1 MHNIDLAVIPDLAIS
16 LLLDWT
22 DNKDYVAGQY
32 RPTRLRALYDSY
44 NNFIGR
50 ELDRADPRLFS
61 AEVLKPN
68 SNKFINVSQHY
79 LSAAAARGLLVW
91 LAKVSQDFAA
101 ASPTR
106 DNHWR
111 AGVCLG
117 LLKLQQIAMEHGRVL
132 PEEQRELSVEYYM
145 WHLRPKIHHVEH
157 VVMDHVA
164 FGRLARVIRV
174 LENE

>member
-111 AGVCLG
+111 AGVSLG
-117 LLKLQQIAMEHGRVL
+117 LLKLQQIAMEHGCL
-132 PEEQRELSVEYYM
+132 
-145 WHLRPKIHHVEH
+145 
-157 VVMDHVA
+157 
-164 FGRLARVIRV
+164 F
-174 LENE
+174 